1 MHLFF
6 IGFISNIS
14 NLEVCPY
21 FLYIHVFLFI
31 YFFNLYSQL
40 QIML

>member
-21 FLYIHVFLFI
+21 FLYIHVFLIFFLI
-31 YFFNLYSQL
+31 YTASSK
-40 QIML
+40 